1 VRDPALSAADN
12 SGLDASEL
20 EVVLRLFVAESEE
33 GLTLM
38 ESGLLRLEQHP
49 GDSETAARVF
59 RAAHTLK
66 GNSGAF
72 GLTALGA
79 LAHTVEDVLD
89 DLREGRSPV
98 TPERI
103 TLLLEGVDALRQL
116 LARGSEAP
124 QELRGPHA
132 ELRRRLA
139 ASRRVAAGAEYRV
152 DRGPGLTA
160 VTDTGTLRITFGLF
174 FPT

>member
-1 VRDPALSAADN
+1 MSSADN
-12 SGLDASEL
+12 SGLDASEI
-20 EVVLRLFVAESEE
+20 EAVLRLFVAESED
-33 GLTLM
+33 GFALM
-38 ESGLLRLEQHP
+38 QSGLLRMERHP
-49 GDSETAARVF
+49 GDREAVAQVF
-59 RAAHTLK
+59 RAAHSLK

-79 LAHTVEDVLD
+79 LAHAVEDVLD

-103 TLLLEGVDALRQL
+103 TLLQEGVDALRQL

-124 QELRGPHA
+124 QELQGPHE

-139 ASRRVAAGAEYRV
+139 DSRRVAAGADE
-152 DRGPGLTA
+152 T
-160 VTDTGTLRITFGLF
+160 TLDVMGR
-174 FPT
+174 